1 MQTKKR
7 FDDVTSRVSFPELE
21 LEIMR
26 AWEQEQTFQRSLDL
40 RQGGPRFVFYEGP
53 PTANGKPGTH
63 HVLARTFKDVV
74 PRYRTMKGYYVERK
88 AGWDTHGLPV
98 ELEIERK
105 LGISGKQQIE
115 EFGIDKFNELC
126 RQSVFEYVDDWRRFS
141 ERMAFWQDYDN
152 AYWTLNSDYI
162 QSVWW
167 ALKRMWDQELIYKGF
182 RVAPYCPRC
191 MTPLS
196 SHELAQGYKDD
207 IPDPSVYV
215 RFRLRDDP
223 TTAILSWTTTPWTL
237 PGNVALA
244 VGNDFDYV
252 KVKQRGARGAPPDRD
267 EYLILAAARTG
278 VLHGEFEVVERMK
291 GSDLVGL
298 NYEPLYTYLV
308 PEGAK
313 AFLVV
318 DADFVSLEEGT
329 GVVHTSAAYGADD
342 LRLCQEK
349 GVLVRHTV
357 DLRGR
362 FLPEVEKFAGLFV
375 KDADPA
381 IVKDLE
387 ERGLVYESGTIRHTY
402 PFCWRCG
409 TPLIYYALDSWY
421 IRTSEH
427 KHELLKNNAE
437 TNWQPAHIKEG
448 RMGEWLRNNV
458 DWAFSR
464 SRYWGTPLP
473 FWVCDDCGD
482 VRVVDNAEEL
492 GLAPDADLHRPYI
505 DEVTLECA
513 RCGGVAHR
521 IPDVLDCWF
530 DSGSMPFAQ
539 RGFPRQ
545 GREPF
550 EQSFP
555 ADYISEAIDQTRGWF
570 YTLLAISTLLFGR
583 NAYKNV
589 ICLGLLVDEGGKKHS
604 KSRGNVL
611 DPGYLFETFG
621 ADTVRWLFCSVTVGE
636 NIRASETSY
645 QEVTRQFRLPLW
657 NVYSFFVT
665 YANVD
670 GFDPDAPAVAPAERP
685 VLDRWLRSRLARLV
699 EGVDSSLER
708 YDVNGPVR
716 AIAAFVEDLSTWYVR
731 RSRRRFWKSES
742 DADKLSAYQ
751 TLYTTLVTL
760 AGLMAPFMPFVSDAV
775 HRNLCGGAS
784 VHLSN
789 FPVAEAEAYDEHLE
803 QQMAMARRFVEQ
815 GLAAR
820 DAARIKVRQPLRSLA
835 VPGEPLPEEIA
846 AIVRDELNVKA
857 LVFGAPEVTLD
868 TEIDEELRAEG
879 LAREVVRQVNDLRKK
894 TGLNVEDRIDLRWEA
909 GDGVLAG
916 ALERWSDYVAR
927 EVLAKEVIR
936 GRGHDLTGADVKV
949 EGEDLWIGLRKH

>member
-7 FDDVTSRVSFPELE
+7 FDDVSSRVSFPALE

-40 RQGGPRFVFYEGP
+40 REGGPRFVFYEGP

-74 PRYRTMKGYYVERK
+74 PRYRTMKGYHVERK

-252 KVKQRGARGAPPDRD
+252 KVKHGD
-267 EYLILAAARTG
+267 EYLILAEARTG

-291 GSDLVGL
+291 GRDLVGL
-298 NYEPLYTYLV
+298 YYEPLYTYLV

-375 KDADPA
+375 KDADPV

-387 ERGLVYESGTIRHTY
+387 ERGLIYESGTIRHTY

-492 GLAPDADLHRPYI
+492 GLTPDADLHRPYI

-513 RCGGVAHR
+513 RCGGAAHR
-521 IPDVLDCWF
+521 VPDVLDCWF
-530 DSGSMPFAQ
+530 DSGAMPFAQ
-539 RGFPRQ
+539 RGFPLH
-545 GREPF
+545 GRELF

-636 NIRASETSY
+636 NIRASETSF
-645 QEVTRQFRLPLW
+645 QEVTRQFRLPLC
-657 NVYSFFVT
+657 NVNCFCDT
-665 YANVD
+665 NANIH
-670 GFDPDAPAVAPAERP
+670 GYDPAGPRFPPAARP

-699 EGVDSSLER
+699 QGVDSSLER

-716 AIAAFVEDLSTWYVR
+716 AIAAFVEDLSNWYVR

-760 AGLMAPFMPFVSDAV
+760 AGLTAPFMPFVSDAV
-775 HRNLCGGAS
+775 HRNLRGGAS
-784 VHLSN
+784 VHLSD

-803 QQMAMARRFVEQ
+803 QQMALARRFVEQ

-820 DAARIKVRQPLRSLA
+820 DASRIKVRQPLRSLA

-857 LVFGAPEVTLD
+857 LVFGAPEVALD

-879 LAREVVRQVNDLRKK
+879 LAREFVRQVNAARKDD
-894 TGLNVEDRIDLRWEA
+894 GLNVDDRIVLRFDSGDDRWEPIA
-909 GDGVLAG
+909 VIDRYSDYIRRETLADELIPYEKKPEDPDGHIVSLAG
-916 ALERWSDYVAR
+916 NHVMVWIER
-927 EVLAKEVIR
+927 KE
-936 GRGHDLTGADVKV
+936 HS
-949 EGEDLWIGLRKH
+949 

>member
-7 FDDVTSRVSFPELE
+7 FDDVSSRVSFPALE

-40 RQGGPRFVFYEGP
+40 REGGPRFVFYEGP

-74 PRYRTMKGYYVERK
+74 PRYRTMKGYHVERK

-252 KVKQRGARGAPPDRD
+252 KVKHGD
-267 EYLILAAARTG
+267 EYLILAEARTG

-291 GSDLVGL
+291 GRDLVGL
-298 NYEPLYTYLV
+298 YYEPLYTYLV

-375 KDADPA
+375 KDADPV

-387 ERGLVYESGTIRHTY
+387 ERGLIYESGTIRHTY

-492 GLAPDADLHRPYI
+492 GLTPDADLHRPYI

-513 RCGGVAHR
+513 RCGGAAHR
-521 IPDVLDCWF
+521 VPDVLDCWF
-530 DSGSMPFAQ
+530 DSGAMPFAQ
-539 RGFPRQ
+539 RGFPLQ
-545 GREPF
+545 GRELF

-636 NIRASETSY
+636 NIRASETSF

-670 GFDPDAPAVAPAERP
+670 GFDPDGPPVPPAERP

-699 EGVDSSLER
+699 QGVDSSLER

-716 AIAAFVEDLSTWYVR
+716 AIAAFVEDLSNWYVR

-760 AGLMAPFMPFVSDAV
+760 AGLTAPFMPFVSDAV
-775 HRNLCGGAS
+775 HRNLRGGAS
-784 VHLSN
+784 VHLSD

-803 QQMAMARRFVEQ
+803 QQMALARRFVEQ

-820 DAARIKVRQPLRSLA
+820 DASRIKVRQPLRSLA

-857 LVFGAPEVTLD
+857 LVFGAPEVALD

-879 LAREVVRQVNDLRKK
+879 LAREFVRQVNAARKDD
-894 TGLNVEDRIDLRWEA
+894 GLNVDDRIVLRFDSGDDRWEPIA
-909 GDGVLAG
+909 VIDRYSDYIRRETLADELIPHEKKPEDPDGHIVSLAG
-916 ALERWSDYVAR
+916 NHVMVWIER
-927 EVLAKEVIR
+927 KE
-936 GRGHDLTGADVKV
+936 HS
-949 EGEDLWIGLRKH
+949 

>member
-7 FDDVTSRVSFPELE
+7 FDDVSSRVSFPALE

-40 RQGGPRFVFYEGP
+40 REGGPRFVFYEGP

-74 PRYRTMKGYYVERK
+74 PRYRTMKGYHVERK

-252 KVKQRGARGAPPDRD
+252 KVKHGD
-267 EYLILAAARTG
+267 EYLILAEARTG

-291 GSDLVGL
+291 GRDLVGL
-298 NYEPLYTYLV
+298 YYEPLYTYLV

-375 KDADPA
+375 KDADPV

-387 ERGLVYESGTIRHTY
+387 ERGLIYESGTIRHTY

-513 RCGGVAHR
+513 RCGGAAHR
-521 IPDVLDCWF
+521 VPDVLDCWF
-530 DSGSMPFAQ
+530 DSGAMPFAQ
-539 RGFPRQ
+539 RGFPLQ
-545 GREPF
+545 GRELF

-636 NIRASETSY
+636 NIRASETSF

-665 YANVD
+665 YANID
-670 GFDPDAPAVAPAERP
+670 GFDPDGPAVPPAERP

-699 EGVDSSLER
+699 QGVDSSLER

-716 AIAAFVEDLSTWYVR
+716 AIAAFVEDLSNWYVR

-760 AGLMAPFMPFVSDAV
+760 AGLTAPFMPFVSDAV
-775 HRNLCGGAS
+775 HRNLRGGAS
-784 VHLSN
+784 VHLSD

-803 QQMAMARRFVEQ
+803 QQMALARRFVEQ

-820 DAARIKVRQPLRSLA
+820 DASRIKVRQPLRSLA

-857 LVFGAPEVTLD
+857 LVFGAPEVALD

-879 LAREVVRQVNDLRKK
+879 LAREFVRQVNDLRKK
-894 TGLNVEDRIDLRWEA
+894 TGLKVADRSDLRWQAE
-909 GDGVLAG
+909 DGVLAG

-949 EGEDLWIGLRKH
+949 EGEDLWIGLKRHS